1 LAHWLR
7 ITCLQLPHGL
17 PTNTMSVFNV
27 FDVIVVATTMVVGIL
42 LWIYLWLSDGSV
54 FSFL

>member
-1 LAHWLR
+1 
-7 ITCLQLPHGL
+7 
-17 PTNTMSVFNV
+17 MSVFNV

-42 LWIYLWLSDGSV
+42 LWVYLWLSDGSV